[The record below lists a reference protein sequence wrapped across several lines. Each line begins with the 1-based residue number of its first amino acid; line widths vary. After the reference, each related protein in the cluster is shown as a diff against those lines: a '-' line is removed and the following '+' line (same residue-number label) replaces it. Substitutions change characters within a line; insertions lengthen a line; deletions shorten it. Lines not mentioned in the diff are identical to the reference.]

1 MNVYEVLTTVKFLI
15 PQRKISFIFG
25 MAFTFPTLTDTV
37 IVGLGIHRCMSP
49 AQMFIHEL
57 WFKKF
62 PLAVSAFQ
70 QDSASMYCLLPLP
83 VSVEKNHFCQKP
95 KNFIT
100 EVQDQH
106 NLILHIIILY
116 HFFRFINSEKVFLPF
131 ILQQFSF
138 TSSSMP
144 CLKWSY
150 APGIPPLICT
160 FAIFCS
166 LKYFYYQLHKRICS
180 SKRHTTPHH
189 LSQYAMEIYLY
200 FAHQVTLFF

>member
-83 VSVEKNHFCQKP
+83 VSMEKNHFCQKP

-106 NLILHIIILY
+106 NLIPHMIILY
-116 HFFRFINSEKVFLPF
+116 HFLRFINLRDF
-131 ILQQFSF
+131 ISPTLFSLMQPER
-138 TSSSMP
+138 SSV
-144 CLKWSY
+144 
-150 APGIPPLICT
+150 
-160 FAIFCS
+160 CS
-166 LKYFYYQLHKRICS
+166 LSRSPRLAGS
-180 SKRHTTPHH
+180 SKRNVLWDRSKCSRLERPTTNCAMYCR
-189 LSQYAMEIYLY
+189 LSSCEWW
-200 FAHQVTLFF
+200 